1 MAKVEP
7 LGDRILIRQIEAE
20 DKTAGGIVLPD
31 SAQEKPQQAKVIAVG
46 VGRLSDEGNRIP
58 VQVKAGDMVIFG
70 KYSGDEVKISGDDLK
85 IVRES
90 DILAIVE

>member
-7 LGDRILIRQIEAE
+7 LDDRIIIRQIDAE
-20 DKTAGGIVLPD
+20 QTTAGGIVLPE

-46 VGRLSDEGNRIP
+46 VGRLSDEGIRIP
-58 VQVKAGDMVIFG
+58 VQVKVGDVVIFG